1 MTHGLKM
8 SKLFPKA
15 NFDNTQTIQPYW
27 LKASATPENDSVTI
41 VTVITPGTWS
51 ELEQLSKHWKGFI
64 SATLHMEADD
74 TDSKNFFLEQYAKN
88 MDLSQRVDIHL
99 SEIPH
104 EKLSVLL
111 PRNAERNLARLL
123 ARSEYVMEIAS
134 NMVPA
139 TDIQRTLDTNKD
151 MFEKLLKDG
160 DVLVLP
166 MFGFPAQESTAYKV
180 PNSKDRL
187 LQLVNDDDMFLL
199 DKHWKPNTGP
209 TDLEAWKVAT
219 TLYSVERYDFHYEPI
234 VIESKTV
241 QPWCSERFLD
251 SRSACLLETYL
262 SGGEF
267 WVLPDDYIVVLP
279 ETEKSSLSD
288 FDTVIE
294 NRLYAKFYWE
304 QCVYH
309 ARQLDALGLW
319 KGKRSQHIRTQ
330 CSRVIQNWGKGLIGK
345 PE

>member
-8 SKLFPKA
+8 SKLFAKS
-15 NFDNTQTIQPYW
+15 NFESTENVQPYW
-27 LKASATPENDSVTI
+27 LKATGSPSVDDVTI
-41 VTVITPGTWS
+41 VTVITANTWS
-51 ELEQLSKHWKGFI
+51 ELETLSNRWKGFI
-64 SATLHMEADD
+64 SATLHLESGD
-74 TDSKNFFLEQYAKN
+74 TESKNYFREQYSKN
-88 MDLSQRVDIHL
+88 TDLSQRVDVHL
-99 SEIPH
+99 SEISQGR
-104 EKLSVLL
+104 LSVLL

-123 ARSEYVMEIAS
+123 ARSEYVMELAS

-139 TDIQRTLDTNKD
+139 TDVRRTLNTNKE
-151 MFEKLLKDG
+151 MFEKLLKNG

-166 MFGFPAQESTAYKV
+166 IFGYPAQDSTVYKI
-180 PNSKDRL
+180 PNNKDVL
-187 LQLVNDDDMFLL
+187 LQRVNNNEMYLL

-209 TDLEAWKVAT
+209 TDLDAWKVNT
-219 TLYSVERYDFHYEPI
+219 NLYSVERYDFHYEPI

-262 SGGEF
+262 TGGEF
-267 WVLPDDYIVVLP
+267 WVLPDDYIVALP
-279 ETEKSSLSD
+279 ETEKATLTD
-288 FDTVIE
+288 FDSVIE

-319 KGKRSQHIRTQ
+319 KGKRSLHIRTQ